1 MNFKS
6 RTAIEISDHNE
17 VKAKLGYM
25 LICNRVT
32 DVCRSITCPHN
43 KAHAHGPDCRN
54 KLCQRDNRQQ
64 IVDCVIMEEEK

>member
-17 VKAKLGYM
+17 VKAKLGHL
-25 LICNRVT
+25 LICNRVC
-32 DVCRSITCPHN
+32 DICQEIQCPH
-43 KAHAHGPDCRN
+43 KGPHLHGPDCRN

-64 IVDCVIMEEEK
+64 IVNCIIMEEER